1 MPGTY
6 CDQYVIACRSI
17 QLELCKL
24 KKSSKVVSS
33 PGNCTGTTVVSR
45 ALTMTV

>member
-17 QLELCKL
+17 RLELCKL
-24 KKSSKVVSS
+24 NKSSKVVSS
-33 PGNCTGTTVVSR
+33 PDSCTGTTVVSR
-45 ALTMTV
+45 ALKMIV